1 MATRRVRP
9 RVAVGV
15 TVALLLVAGL
25 IAAGWVTWQRLNRT
39 PLEEAMGLVPASSAR
54 VGFTDWDVVRSRLDA
69 DLGDTPDR
77 EAVEAMIEKAYD
89 SDYAAVSSVDEAAG
103 ALQEIYGF
111 GPATAQW
118 EAFAQ
123 GSKGAVMVLKV
134 REGSDFGILGDNL
147 RSAGYGKP
155 EEDDGVW
162 EGGADLVSGLDPTIT
177 PELQYVVLLEGP
189 GLVVT
194 SDNPDFV
201 ASAAE
206 VAAGDA
212 RAFSSVAGVGDITG
226 RLGDAANAMVWGRDF
241 ACTDLAMS
249 RADEDDQ
256 QQAEER
262 VRQAGGVTPLAGLAM
277 SMAPDRTLRVVAHF
291 EDSDGAEKNL
301 RPRAE
306 LAVGEA
312 IGRGVSFSDDFELT
326 SSRAVDQDVVLTL
339 EPRTRSGFVLSALY
353 DGPVLFATC

>member
-1 MATRRVRP
+1 MATRRVRT
-9 RVAVGV
+9 RVVVGV

-25 IAAGWVTWQRLNRT
+25 LGAGWVTWQRLDRS

-54 VGFTDWDVVRSRLDA
+54 VGFTDWDVVRTRLDV

-89 SDYAAVSSVDEAAG
+89 RDYAAVSSVDEAAG
-103 ALQEIYGF
+103 ALQEIFGF

-134 REGSDFGILGDNL
+134 REGSDFGVLADNL
-147 RSAGYGKP
+147 RTAGFGKP
-155 EEDDGVW
+155 RQDDGVW
-162 EGGADLVSGLDPTIT
+162 KGGADLVSGLDPTIT
-177 PELQYVVLLEGP
+177 PELQHIVLLERA

-194 SDNPDFV
+194 SDNSDFV
-201 ASAAE
+201 ATAAE
-206 VAAGDA
+206 VASGDA
-212 RAFSSVAGVGDITG
+212 KAFSSVEGVDEIAG
-226 RLGDAANAMVWGRDF
+226 RLGETANAMVWGRDF

-249 RADEDDQ
+249 RADEDAQ
-256 QQAEER
+256 QQAEAR
-262 VRQAGGVTPLAGLAM
+262 VQEVGGVTPLAGLAM
-277 SMAPDRTLRVVAHF
+277 SMAPNRTLRVVAHF

-312 IGRGVSFSDDFELT
+312 IGRGVSFSDDLELT
-326 SSRAVDQDVVLTL
+326 SSRALGSDVVLTL
-339 EPRTRSGFVLSALY
+339 EPRTTSGFVLSALY

>member
-9 RVAVGV
+9 RVVVGV
-15 TVALLLVAGL
+15 TVALLLVVGL
-25 IAAGWVTWQRLNRT
+25 LGAGWVTWQRLDRSA
-39 PLEEAMGLVPASSAR
+39 LEEAMGVVPASSAR

-89 SDYAAVSSVDEAAG
+89 RDYAAVSSVDEAAG
-103 ALQEIYGF
+103 ALQEIFGF

-134 REGSDFGILGDNL
+134 REGSDFGVLADNL

-155 EEDDGVW
+155 KEADGVW

-177 PELQYVVLLEGP
+177 PELQYVVLLEGQ

-201 ASAAE
+201 VTAAE

-212 RAFSSVAGVGDITG
+212 KSFSSVAGVEDVAG
-226 RLGDAANAMVWGRDF
+226 RLGDPANAMVWGRDF

-249 RADEDDQ
+249 QADEDAQ
-256 QQAEER
+256 QQAETR
-262 VRQAGGVTPLAGLAM
+262 VQEAGGVTPLAGLAM
-277 SMAPDRTLRVVAHF
+277 SMAPNRTLQVVAHF
-291 EDSDGAEKNL
+291 EDSERAEKNL

-326 SSRAVDQDVVLTL
+326 SSKATGSDVVLTL
-339 EPRTRSGFVLSALY
+339 EPRTDSGFVLSALY